1 VEADIWSARMT
12 ALLHES
18 MIVRRMLA
26 LEARLE
32 VAAVG
37 GAAKAPWLLAPREL
51 GDADELMG
59 PGRNLRCTVAR
70 AGRRYRV
77 CGRLSRGGR
86 SVRSYAAR
94 RLAGGR
100 LVGVCHLIL

>member
-1 VEADIWSARMT
+1 MT

-37 GAAKAPWLLAPREL
+37 GGKSTLLAPREL
-51 GDADELMG
+51 GDADEM
-59 PGRNLRCTVAR
+59 VA
-70 AGRRYRV
+70 G
-77 CGRLSRGGR
+77 
-86 SVRSYAAR
+86 
-94 RLAGGR
+94 
-100 LVGVCHLIL
+100 LVGP

>member
-1 VEADIWSARMT
+1 MT

-51 GDADELMG
+51 GDADELM
-59 PGRNLRCTVAR
+59 
-70 AGRRYRV
+70 AG
-77 CGRLSRGGR
+77 
-86 SVRSYAAR
+86 
-94 RLAGGR
+94 
-100 LVGVCHLIL
+100 LVGT